1 MKLEKSLCLFV
12 AMVIMAPMHIYG
24 TAAPALHAWTLAVY
38 AGPALAA
45 SDSRVLLVRWHMG
58 DRCRDDEAG
67 IRSRLSLETDAS
79 SRSAFFLKK
88 IRGRNTIILTSS
100 FTRSSK
106 QTMLSLVN
114 SLLTQNEAAGSASAS
129 AGGGGGKT

>member
-1 MKLEKSLCLFV
+1 MKLEKKSLCLFV

-24 TAAPALHAWTLAVY
+24 TAAPHWTPAVY

-67 IRSRLSLETDAS
+67 IRALALYA
-79 SRSAFFLKK
+79 
-88 IRGRNTIILTSS
+88 
-100 FTRSSK
+100 
-106 QTMLSLVN
+106 
-114 SLLTQNEAAGSASAS
+114 SLLRQMHI
-129 AGGGGGKT
+129 